1 MPGALRLIGSALLFA
16 GLIAFLLAGCSSPA
30 APSPFRLA
38 GVWGGV
44 MNSGGVDVA
53 AFAMDVTTDV
63 SGSTGSVVGYGVLS
77 DGTGEVYVSV
87 TGTTQPS
94 DVRLTLTDALS
105 DTIALDGSIEGALIR
120 GSWSYPAGGLSGS
133 MRMAR
138 EENIDLLALGYR
150 ATDPNTAASDVLDD
164 LF

>member
-16 GLIAFLLAGCSSPA
+16 VLIAGCSSPA

-44 MNSGGVDVA
+44 MNSGGVDFM
-53 AFAMDVTTDV
+53 AFAMDVTTVV
-63 SGSTGSVVGYGVLS
+63 SSSTGSVDGYGILV
-77 DGTGEVYVSV
+77 DGTVEVYVSV
-87 TGTTQPS
+87 TGTTRPS
-94 DVRLTLTDALS
+94 EVRLTLTDAAS
-105 DTIALDGSIEGALIR
+105 DTIVLDGSVEGAVVR

-133 MRMAR
+133 MRMTR
-138 EENIDLLALGYR
+138 EENIDLLTVGSR
-150 ATDPNTAASDVLDD
+150 AGDPKEAASGVLDD